1 MKIHRYLV
9 ATFVAALLTTVST
22 FAADPTGT
30 WTWTRQG
37 RDGQTVEV
45 TAKLQFADGKLT
57 GTVTGFQGTENP
69 ISDGKLE
76 GDAIAFNVVAN
87 FNGNEFTIVYQ
98 GKLDGDTITGT
109 IQRPDRDGGTRTSDW
124 KATRKSG

>member
-9 ATFVAALLTTVST
+9 ATLVALLLSSATV

-37 RDGQTVEV
+37 RDGQSFEV
-45 TAKLQFADGKLT
+45 TARLQFTESKLT
-57 GTVTGFQGTENP
+57 GTVTGFQGAENP

-76 GDAIAFNVVAN
+76 GDQISFNVVVN
-87 FNGNEFTIVYQ
+87 FNGNEIKFAYQ
-98 GKLDGDTITGT
+98 GKLDGDSITGT
-109 IQRPDRDGGTRTSDW
+109 ITWPGRDGDTRTSDW
-124 KATRKSG
+124 KATRKKV

>member
-9 ATFVAALLTTVST
+9 AAIVAAVLTTSAA

-37 RDGQTVEV
+37 RDGQNVEV
-45 TAKLQFADGKLT
+45 IAKLNFADGKLT
-57 GTVTGFQGTENP
+57 GTVTGFQGAENP

-76 GDAIAFNVVAN
+76 GDQLTFNVVVN
-87 FNGNEFTIVYQ
+87 FNGNSFTIAYQ

-109 IQRPDRDGGTRTSDW
+109 IKRPDRDGGTRTTEW
-124 KATRKSG
+124 KATRKV